1 MTTCVIVFVYSS
13 IVFVF
18 SSVVFALV
26 VVVEAR
32 SLFQFHMLL
41 VV

>member
-1 MTTCVIVFVYSS
+1 MTTHIVIFVYSS

-32 SLFQFHMLL
+32 SLFRFHMLL